1 MIFTAL
7 ANSSRQQPVAPLAQR
22 AVEMCATRAEL
33 PGIHQMILKRSVLV
47 GLIVLAC
54 VAVAYAALNETSI
67 IMEIIGGM
75 ETDEFHLG

>member
-1 MIFTAL
+1 
-7 ANSSRQQPVAPLAQR
+7 
-22 AVEMCATRAEL
+22 
-33 PGIHQMILKRSVLV
+33 MILKRSVLV

>member
-1 MIFTAL
+1 
-7 ANSSRQQPVAPLAQR
+7 
-22 AVEMCATRAEL
+22 MCSTWAEL